1 MARRFR
7 KIGLLGKLGIR
18 KVNVPSLSGL
28 TRAQAK
34 QELESR
40 GLSWQETAES
50 TTNINL
56 DFAIKDQTVASNS
69 VIKIGDPVGFTYYNY
84 VAPPNFNPGFFVPDP
99 PQDSSV
105 SSSSWNGSTV
115 TVSGS
120 FPTAPTNISVDGTNI
135 GVGSWS
141 HSGSQI
147 SFPLSGSGS
156 KSIQIYNG
164 KVPVMGAFTV
174 SFGANPGFNPGFA
187 AVNDCIDDDAGN
199 CIGGVFYQNQY
210 SPSGQFNCPA
220 RNTGS
225 PCGNPNP
232 GFNPGFNEPPLFDT
246 PLFGGSGDLT
256 NLDLSAL
263 FDFGGGKSI
272 GITTLVRTTDGLVK
286 AGDLQVG
293 DTLLSVNIEG
303 FPYESAEGVT
313 AEAIAWSDNNPN
325 IIPEITNIVALYKTQ
340 SAYAVVINEDI
351 FSQYHYILI
360 KRGGVSKFETSV
372 NIVKETDLV
381 YSYDTSSWEPIYLYE
396 IVQVPHDIISINCE
410 PYDMF
415 FTERMLTHDSSAI

>member
-1 MARRFR
+1 MRRGKSRRF
-7 KIGLLGKLGIR
+7 ISFGVR
-18 KVNVPSLSGL
+18 KVNVPNLSGL
-28 TRAQAK
+28 TRAQA
-34 QELESR
+34 QTSLSSV
-40 GLSWQETAES
+40 GLSWTES
-50 TTNINL
+50 ATDTGNVGINL
-56 DFAIKDQTVASNS
+56 NIVDQGIPAGTAVL
-69 VIKIGDPVGFTYYNY
+69 IGSQVPFTYYNY
-84 VAPPNFNPGFFVPDP
+84 VAPPNFNPGFGPDF
-99 PQDSSV
+99 S
-105 SSSSWNGSTV
+105 
-115 TVSGS
+115 
-120 FPTAPTNISVDGTNI
+120 
-135 GVGSWS
+135 
-141 HSGSQI
+141 
-147 SFPLSGSGS
+147 
-156 KSIQIYNG
+156 
-164 KVPVMGAFTV
+164 
-174 SFGANPGFNPGFA
+174 NPGFNPGF
-187 AVNDCIDDDAGN
+187 
-199 CIGGVFYQNQY
+199 
-210 SPSGQFNCPA
+210 S
-220 RNTGS
+220 
-225 PCGNPNP
+225 P
-232 GFNPGFNEPPLFDT
+232 GFNPGFQPAFNEPAFNEPAFDT
-246 PLFGGSGDLT
+246 PVFGGSGDLT

-263 FDFGGGKSI
+263 FDFGSGGKSI

-313 AEAIAWSDNNPN
+313 AQAIAWSDNNPN

-360 KRGGVSKFETSV
+360 KRNGVSKFETSV

>member
-18 KVNVPSLSGL
+18 KVDVPSLNGL
-28 TRAQAK
+28 TRSQAK
-34 QELESR
+34 QTLESK
-40 GLSWQETAES
+40 GLNWQETLET
-50 TTNINL
+50 TTNIGL
-56 DFAIKDQTVASNS
+56 DLSIKEQSVATGS
-69 VIKIGDPVGFTYYNY
+69 VIKIGDTINFTYYGY
-84 VAPPNFNPGFFVPDP
+84 VAPPNFNPGF
-99 PQDSSV
+99 
-105 SSSSWNGSTV
+105 G
-115 TVSGS
+115 
-120 FPTAPTNISVDGTNI
+120 
-135 GVGSWS
+135 
-141 HSGSQI
+141 
-147 SFPLSGSGS
+147 
-156 KSIQIYNG
+156 
-164 KVPVMGAFTV
+164 
-174 SFGANPGFNPGFA
+174 
-187 AVNDCIDDDAGN
+187 
-199 CIGGVFYQNQY
+199 
-210 SPSGQFNCPA
+210 PA
-220 RNTGS
+220 
-225 PCGNPNP
+225 
-232 GFNPGFNEPPLFDT
+232 FNEPAFNEPAFDT

-263 FDFGGGKSI
+263 FDFGSGGKSI

-313 AEAIAWSDNNPN
+313 AQAIAWSDNNPN

-351 FSQYHYILI
+351 FSQYHYVLI
-360 KRGGVSKFETSV
+360 KRNGVSKFETSV

-396 IVQVPHDIISINCE
+396 IVQVPHDIVSINCE

>member
-1 MARRFR
+1 MAKRFR

-18 KVNVPSLSGL
+18 KVNVPNLSGL

-40 GLSWQETAES
+40 GLAWQETAES
-50 TTNINL
+50 TTNISIDLN
-56 DFAIKDQTVASNS
+56 IKEQSVATGS
-69 VIKIGDPVGFTYYNY
+69 VVKIGDTIGFTYYGY
-84 VAPPNFNPGFFVPDP
+84 VAPPNFNPGFYVPDP

-105 SSSSWNGSTV
+105 SSYSWNGSTV
-115 TVSGS
+115 TVGGS

-156 KSIQIYNG
+156 RSIQIYNG

-174 SFGANPGFNPGFA
+174 SYDPNPGFNPGFSPGFNPGFDANPGFNPGF
-187 AVNDCIDDDAGN
+187 DA
-199 CIGGVFYQNQY
+199 
-210 SPSGQFNCPA
+210 
-220 RNTGS
+220 
-225 PCGNPNP
+225 NP
-232 GFNPGFNEPPLFDT
+232 GFSPGFDAGPGFDIT
-246 PLFGGSGDLT
+246 LT
-256 NLDLSAL
+256 SLDLSAL

-293 DTLLSVNIEG
+293 DTLLSANIEG
-303 FPYESAEGVT
+303 FPYEHEEGVT
-313 AEAIAWSDNNPN
+313 QAALDWSDSNPS

-340 SAYAVVINEDI
+340 SAYAVVINQDV

-360 KRGGVSKFETSV
+360 KRDGIAKFEVSV
-372 NIVKETDLV
+372 NISSETDLI
-381 YSYDTSSWEPIYLYE
+381 YSYENNDWEPIYLYE
-396 IVQVPHDIISINCE
+396 IVAAPHDIVSINCE
-410 PYDMF
+410 PFDMF
-415 FTERMLTHDSSAI
+415 YTERMLTHDSSAI

>member
-1 MARRFR
+1 MARAKKNFFS
-7 KIGLLGKLGIR
+7 LLGVVR
-18 KVNVPSLSGL
+18 VNVPNLSGL
-28 TRAQAK
+28 TQSQAQSVLSAV
-34 QELESR
+34 
-40 GLSWQETAES
+40 GLSWIETPS
-50 TTNINL
+50 TTSNIGINL
-56 DFAIKDQTVASNS
+56 NIVDQGIPAGTTVL
-69 VIKIGDPVGFTYYNY
+69 IGSQVPFTYYNY
-84 VAPPNFNPGFFVPDP
+84 VAPPNFNPGFNPGFYVPDP

-115 TVSGS
+115 TINGS
-120 FPTAPTNISVDGTNI
+120 FVTFPTNIAVDGTNI
-135 GVGSWS
+135 AYGSWS
-141 HSGSQI
+141 ASSNQI
-147 SFPLSGSGS
+147 TFSLSGEGS
-156 KSIQIYNG
+156 RNIQIYNG
-164 KVPVMGAFTV
+164 RVPLISAFNI
-174 SFGANPGFNPGFA
+174 SYNSNPGFSPGFSPGFNPGF
-187 AVNDCIDDDAGN
+187 
-199 CIGGVFYQNQY
+199 Q
-210 SPSGQFNCPA
+210 PA
-220 RNTGS
+220 
-225 PCGNPNP
+225 
-232 GFNPGFNEPPLFDT
+232 FNEPAFDT

-263 FDFGGGKSI
+263 FDFGFSKSV

-313 AEAIAWSDNNPN
+313 AQAIAWSDSNPN
-325 IIPEITNIVALYKTQ
+325 IIPEITTIANIYKTQ

-360 KRGGVSKFETSV
+360 KRNGISKFETSV
-372 NIVKETDLV
+372 NVVKETDLV